1 MQMDHLKVKQS
12 VKSFLQWVIFV
23 LCGLEPYLDLAGDH
37 CTIRYAMFH
46 SSKQKVDFLS
56 MEQTFSC
63 LLLTYSSYHSWH
75 CPQPGLWLI
84 VSCSM
89 NNSIIKLQI
98 LQRKNLLHARM
109 NVVAPD
115 GNFRASRYMFLGLEV
130 FDTANLRMT
139 WFHVRGRHV

>member
-23 LCGLEPYLDLAGDH
+23 LCGLEPYLDLVGDH

-56 MEQTFSC
+56 MESTFSC
-63 LLLTYSSYHSWH
+63 FLLTYSSYHSWQ
-75 CPQPGLWLI
+75 CTQPGLWLI

-89 NNSIIKLQI
+89 NNTIIKP
-98 LQRKNLLHARM
+98 RKTLH
-109 NVVAPD
+109 VY
-115 GNFRASRYMFLGLEV
+115 G
-130 FDTANLRMT
+130 TADSPKEELTTCKDESCCPR
-139 WFHVRGRHV
+139 WQFQS

>member
-89 NNSIIKLQI
+89 NNAIIKPC
-98 LQRKNLLHARM
+98 KTLH
-109 NVVAPD
+109 VY
-115 GNFRASRYMFLGLEV
+115 G
-130 FDTANLRMT
+130 TADSPKEELTTCKDERCCPR
-139 WFHVRGRHV
+139 WQFQS